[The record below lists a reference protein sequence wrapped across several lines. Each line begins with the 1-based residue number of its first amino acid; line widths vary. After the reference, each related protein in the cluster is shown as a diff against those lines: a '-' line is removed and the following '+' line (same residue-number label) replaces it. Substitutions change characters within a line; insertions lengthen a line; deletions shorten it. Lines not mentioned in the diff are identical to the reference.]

1 MTRAEVEKL
10 LENQRNAAL
19 RARPA
24 PALVTP
30 PPAPVE
36 VRRSD
41 ATKLEL
47 WFPLP
52 PSWNRTYFA
61 RAIPSK
67 KRPGKWTAMVYKSEE
82 AKEYAEEVQKR
93 VQARGL
99 QPLPMPT
106 MLRVSAVIAME
117 RAGCDLDDRFKVW
130 LDALQGCL
138 FEDDEQ
144 VAEFGHVRR
153 IVDSKRPGITATFE
167 VIAVDRYGDPT
178 LPLSSTNPNHGET
191 HDHEA

>member
-10 LENQRNAAL
+10 LENQRNAAA
-19 RARPA
+19 RARPR

-30 PPAPVE
+30 PPAPVVLE
-36 VRRSD
+36 PRTHARGD
-41 ATKLEL
+41 ALEL

-52 PSWNRTYFA
+52 PSWNRTYLA
-61 RAIPSK
+61 RAMQVAG
-67 KRPGKWTAMVYKSEE
+67 RWTAQVYKSKE
-82 AKEYAEEVQKR
+82 AKEYARAVEAICAQ
-93 VQARGL
+93 RGVR
-99 QPLPMPT
+99 PWPATT
-106 MLRVSAVIAME
+106 MLRLSGVVAME
-117 RAGCDLDDRFKVW
+117 RAGCDLDDRLKVW
-130 LDALQGCL
+130 LDACQGSV

-144 VAEFGHVRR
+144 VAEFGNLRR

-167 VIAVDRYGDPT
+167 VIAVDRYGEPT

>member
-1 MTRAEVEKL
+1 MTRAEIEKL

-24 PALVTP
+24 PAIVTP

-36 VRRSD
+36 VRRTD

-52 PSWNRTYFA
+52 PSWNRTYLA
-61 RAIPSK
+61 RAIQVAG
-67 KRPGKWTAMVYKSEE
+67 RWTAQVYKSKA
-82 AKEYAEEVQKR
+82 AKEYARAVEAICAQ
-93 VQARGL
+93 RGVR
-99 QPLPMPT
+99 PWPATT
-106 MLRVSAVIAME
+106 MLRLSGVVAME
-117 RAGCDLDDRFKVW
+117 RAGCDLDDRLKVW
-130 LDALQGCL
+130 LDACQGSV

-144 VAEFGHVRR
+144 VAEFGNLRR

-167 VIAVDRYGDPT
+167 PIAVDRYGAPT
-178 LPLSSTNPNHGET
+178 LHLNSSTNPNHGEP

>member
-24 PALVTP
+24 PAIVTP
-30 PPAPVE
+30 PPAHVE
-36 VRRSD
+36 VRRTD

-52 PSWNRTYFA
+52 PSWNRTYLA
-61 RAIPSK
+61 RALPSK
-67 KRPGKWTAMVYKSEE
+67 KKPGKWIAQVYKSEE
-82 AKEYAEEVQKR
+82 AKDYAEEIGRRCVALG
-93 VQARGL
+93 AR
-99 QPLPMPT
+99 PWASSV
-106 MLRVSAVIAME
+106 MLKVTATVAME
-117 RAGCDLDDRFKVW
+117 RAGCDLDDRLKVW
-130 LDALQGCL
+130 LDACQGFV
-138 FEDDEQ
+138 FENDEQ
-144 VAEFGHVRR
+144 VAELHVRR
-153 IVDSKRPGITATFE
+153 VVDSKRPGITATFE